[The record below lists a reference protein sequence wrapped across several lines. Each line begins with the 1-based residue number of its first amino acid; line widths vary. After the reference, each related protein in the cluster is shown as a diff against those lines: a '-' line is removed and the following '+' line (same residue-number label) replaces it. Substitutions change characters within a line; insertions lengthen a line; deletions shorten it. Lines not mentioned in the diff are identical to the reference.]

1 MRANTLFWALAAA
14 IAVPAGL
21 AAQDTGRVLSHNSTE
36 AVNVVLAHQDMLQLN
51 DAQLDQLRALQT
63 RFDRQ
68 QTRVVMVSWRGA
80 PGKSRTPRYER
91 VPVPA
96 GPERYV
102 ETRTIARIRSF
113 DRVPG
118 KTVPRIQRTRVT
130 RLVDP
135 PCPFSFLADNQL
147 ELVHELLARI

>member
-1 MRANTLFWALAAA
+1 MRANSLFWALATA

-36 AVNVVLAHQDMLQLN
+36 AVTVVLAHQDVLQLSVT
-51 DAQLDQLRALQT
+51 QLDQLRALQA

-68 QTRVVMVSWRGA
+68 QTRLAMVGWRGA
-80 PGKSRTPRYER
+80 PGKSRVPRYER
-91 VPVPA
+91 LRVPA
-96 GPERYV
+96 GPERYT
-102 ETRTIARIRSF
+102 ETRTIVRIVSF

-147 ELVHELLARI
+147 ELVHGLLARI

>member
-1 MRANTLFWALAAA
+1 MRANILYWALATA

-21 AAQDTGRVLSHNSTE
+21 AAQDTGGVLSHNSTE
-36 AVNVVLAHQDMLQLN
+36 AVSRVLAHQDVLHLS

-68 QTRVVMVSWRGA
+68 ETRLVMVGWKGA
-80 PGKSRTPRYER
+80 LGKSRTPRYAR
-91 VPVPA
+91 LHVPA
-96 GPERYV
+96 APERYV
-102 ETRTIARIRSF
+102 ETGTIVRIRSF

-118 KTVPRIQRTRVT
+118 KTVPRIQRTPVT

>member
-1 MRANTLFWALAAA
+1 MRANILCWAVATA

-21 AAQDTGRVLSHNSTE
+21 AAQDTGGVLSHNSPQ
-36 AVNVVLAHQDMLQLN
+36 AVSRVLAHQDVLHLS
-51 DAQLDQLRALQT
+51 DAQLNQLRALQT
-63 RFDRQ
+63 RFDRRE
-68 QTRVVMVSWRGA
+68 TRLVMVGWKGV

-91 VPVPA
+91 VQVPA
-96 GPERYV
+96 EFERYV
-102 ETRTIARIRSF
+102 ETGTIVRIRSF

-118 KTVPRIQRTRVT
+118 KTVPRFQRTRLT